1 MAADEKMIAE
11 FRKRLIEDAT
21 FRKRFAADPAE
32 ALRSVGIDVP
42 ESAVI
47 PPIDLAE
54 LEKRVDSAKD
64 ILGADV
70 GKLYQPGAFGKL
82 AADRAN
88 FKRLEQAT
96 NIATRVGSPVL
107 RDPQG
112 AVYTISAFGT
122 IDW

>member
-21 FRKRFAADPAE
+21 FRKRFASDPAE

-54 LEKRVDSAKD
+54 LEKRVDSAKG

-70 GKLYQPGAFGKL
+70 AKLYAPNAFGKL

>member
-11 FRKRLIEDAT
+11 FRKKLIEDAS
-21 FRKRFAADPAE
+21 FRKSFAANPAE

-47 PPIDLAE
+47 PPIDAAE
-54 LEKRVDSAKD
+54 LEKRVDSAKA

-70 GKLYQPGAFGKL
+70 SKLYQPGAFGKL
-82 AADRAN
+82 AADRAS

-96 NIATRVGSPVL
+96 NIGTRVGSPVL

-112 AVYTISAFGT
+112 AIYTISAFGT

>member
-11 FRKRLIEDAT
+11 FRKKLIEDAG

-47 PPIDLAE
+47 PPIDAAE
-54 LEKRVDSAKD
+54 LEKRVDSAKA

-70 GKLYQPGAFGKL
+70 NKLYQPNAFGKL
-82 AADRAN
+82 AADREN

-96 NIATRVGSPVL
+96 NIGTRVGSPIL

-112 AVYTISAFGT
+112 AIYTISAFGT

>member
-1 MAADEKMIAE
+1 MAADEKTIAE
-11 FRKRLIEDAT
+11 FRKRLIEDASY
-21 FRKRFAADPAE
+21 RKRFAADPAD

-54 LEKRVDSAKD
+54 LEKRVDGAKAM
-64 ILGADV
+64 LGADV
-70 GKLYQPGAFGKL
+70 TKLYQPGAFGKL

-96 NIATRVGSPVL
+96 NIGTRVGSPIL
-107 RDPQG
+107 KDPAG
-112 AVYTISAFGT
+112 AIYTISAFGT